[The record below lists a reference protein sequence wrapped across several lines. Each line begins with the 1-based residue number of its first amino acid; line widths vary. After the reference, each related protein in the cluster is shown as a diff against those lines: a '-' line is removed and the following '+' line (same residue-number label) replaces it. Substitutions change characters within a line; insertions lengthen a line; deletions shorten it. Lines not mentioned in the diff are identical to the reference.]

1 MCREMSPD
9 GERMEHGAL
18 VRAVAS
24 VDPGRGGG
32 APHNFARRRSGGR
45 AGLRSP
51 PARRHPR
58 TRPPRLVIDRRP
70 RSLGPSTAARDTGVA
85 GGRHGRLAGA
95 RCVLGPRTRDPGPGP
110 RAQTRRRRAGPDP
123 MGPLRVGGVAI
134 LGAAMPPDCRGDTAD
149 YRHRKRQSSPHEF
162 GPLALL
168 CRSERSRPR
177 RRAGFDHR
185 EFVANAARA
194 INGSD
199 TGVGA
204 GMIGTSGGG

>member
-9 GERMEHGAL
+9 GERMDRGAL

-32 APHNFARRRSGGR
+32 APYNFARRRSGGR
-45 AGLRSP
+45 AGRRSP
-51 PARRHPR
+51 PAERHPG

-70 RSLGPSTAARDTGVA
+70 RSLGPSTAAPGHRCRRGPSRTTG
-85 GGRHGRLAGA
+85 GCSMRPRPSDA
-95 RCVLGPRTRDPGPGP
+95 RPWARAAHQRTPTRRPGPDGAACWW
-110 RAQTRRRRAGPDP
+110 RGDSRRRRCRLIA
-123 MGPLRVGGVAI
+123 
-134 LGAAMPPDCRGDTAD
+134 RGDTAD

-168 CRSERSRPR
+168 CWSERSRPR

-185 EFVANAARA
+185 EFVANAARDQR
-194 INGSD
+194 I
-199 TGVGA
+199 
-204 GMIGTSGGG
+204 